1 MCDAAIVPEFARKL
15 VINWLQDEA
24 LCDLSVSRPRSR
36 LTWGIPVPDDTSQ
49 TVRSYMMQ
57 WVLECESLVCKLTQT
72 GYYSYITIK
81 KEHSISFSLFSQIYV
96 WLDALVNYLTV
107 SGHPLPDHTWPPTEH
122 VVGKDIL
129 KFHAIFWP
137 AFLLAAGLQL
147 PKRIITHSH
156 WMVQNAKVSVEMGE
170 GSQPCHTPKSLGTRN

>member
-1 MCDAAIVPEFARKL
+1 MRESIWFVSSLRLDTIATLLKL
-15 VINWLQDEA
+15 IKNILFH
-24 LCDLSVSRPRSR
+24 
-36 LTWGIPVPDDTSQ
+36 
-49 TVRSYMMQ
+49 
-57 WVLECESLVCKLTQT
+57 SL
-72 GYYSYITIK
+72 
-81 KEHSISFSLFSQIYV
+81 SLFSQIYV

-156 WMVQNAKVSVEMGE
+156 WMVQNAKVSIEMGE
-170 GSQPCHTPKSLGTRN
+170 GSQPCHTPKNLGTRN